1 MTEDIQESKK
11 NVLAFISA
19 YGVSLALSFA
29 LVWLFLITCH
39 MSPFLSHCFFYSICS
54 FELYIIF
61 ALSSFFFF
69 LHIANQPESKVCV
82 HGYLFP
88 LPVALGQVPHPSY
101 DATAGNTNLQTSE
114 ITPNELVTL

>member
-1 MTEDIQESKK
+1 M
-11 NVLAFISA
+11 LAFISA

-39 MSPFLSHCFFYSICS
+39 MSPFLSHSFFYSICS
-54 FELYIIF
+54 FEPYIIF
-61 ALSSFFFF
+61 IFYPFFLFFF

-101 DATAGNTNLQTSE
+101 DATAGNTNLQTSG